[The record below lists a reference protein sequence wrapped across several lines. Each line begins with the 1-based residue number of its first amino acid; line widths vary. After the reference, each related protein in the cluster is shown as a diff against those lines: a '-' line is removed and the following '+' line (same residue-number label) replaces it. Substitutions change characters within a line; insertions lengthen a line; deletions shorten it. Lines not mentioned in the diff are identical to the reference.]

1 MPIAIGIE
9 DQSIVQMEYIL
20 VPMNANGIT
29 IPIRIA
35 VDVENKVNITNKF
48 ESLHKKYVSVVF
60 GKSIYYN
67 KNTYWQNFIFQIRVY
82 ALASRT
88 VIVKVQYVS
97 RIRIM

>member
-48 ESLHKKYVSVVF
+48 ESLHKKYVSVVD
-60 GKSIYYN
+60 GKY
-67 KNTYWQNFIFQIRVY
+67 
-82 ALASRT
+82 
-88 VIVKVQYVS
+88 VI
-97 RIRIM
+97 